1 MANQKEPSRVTDS
14 SQTGPIPHVGAVVLV
29 FDKVP
34 IVLSAAEH
42 ATHWH
47 VASPE

>member
-1 MANQKEPSRVTDS
+1 VNDNSKA
-14 SQTGPIPHVGAVVLV
+14 GPIPHVRAVVLV
-29 FDKVP
+29 FDKAP

-47 VASPE
+47 VASPEYDEIARLCA